1 MKKRIISAA
10 GGLALLAV
18 VVIFFD
24 TLLVNFL
31 AAGICLLALFEIFKA
46 ADLLRFRVL
55 TGVCGVFCVLIL
67 FLNTNAIAISFSYLS
82 YLLVVLLFVMLL
94 RDHDKL
100 RVEQVAYSFLMS
112 ILLAVSFYCLILLK
126 EQTGPQMGMFYM
138 LLIFGSAWWADS
150 GAYFVGTFLGKHK
163 LCPRISPKKTVEGL
177 IGGIVTAVIGN
188 VLVCLVFQAFCNW
201 VVPWGYIKNAV
212 TISIPAV
219 ALVTPFATLLGV
231 LGDLSASVIKRQ
243 YGIKDFGNIMPG
255 HGGAM
260 DRFDSVLFISPLFY
274 FIFNILLIHPMV
286 V

>member
-10 GGLALLAV
+10 GGLALLVV

-163 LCPRISPKKTVEGL
+163 LCPHVSPKKTVEGL

-188 VLVCLVFQAFCNW
+188 VLVCLVFQAFFNW

-274 FIFNILLIHPMV
+274 FIFNILPLISAI
-286 V
+286 

>member
-31 AAGICLLALFEIFKA
+31 AAGICLFALFEIFKA

-163 LCPRISPKKTVEGL
+163 LCPRVSPKKTVEGL
-177 IGGIVTAVIGN
+177 IGGIITAVIGN

-274 FIFNILLIHPMV
+274 FIFNILPLISAI
-286 V
+286 

>member
-163 LCPRISPKKTVEGL
+163 LCPRVSPKKTVEGL

-201 VVPWGYIKNAV
+201 VVPWGYIKNAI

-274 FIFNILLIHPMV
+274 FIFNILPLISAI
-286 V
+286 

>member
-1 MKKRIISAA
+1 M
-10 GGLALLAV
+10 
-18 VVIFFD
+18 
-24 TLLVNFL
+24 
-31 AAGICLLALFEIFKA
+31 
-46 ADLLRFRVL
+46 
-55 TGVCGVFCVLIL
+55 
-67 FLNTNAIAISFSYLS
+67 
-82 YLLVVLLFVMLL
+82 
-94 RDHDKL
+94 
-100 RVEQVAYSFLMS
+100 
-112 ILLAVSFYCLILLK
+112 
-126 EQTGPQMGMFYM
+126 
-138 LLIFGSAWWADS
+138 
-150 GAYFVGTFLGKHK
+150 
-163 LCPRISPKKTVEGL
+163 EGL

-274 FIFNILLIHPMV
+274 FIFNILPLISAI
-286 V
+286 

>member
-201 VVPWGYIKNAV
+201 VVPWGDIKNAV

-274 FIFNILLIHPMV
+274 FIFNILPLISAI
-286 V
+286 

>member
-1 MKKRIISAA
+1 M
-10 GGLALLAV
+10 
-18 VVIFFD
+18 
-24 TLLVNFL
+24 
-31 AAGICLLALFEIFKA
+31 
-46 ADLLRFRVL
+46 
-55 TGVCGVFCVLIL
+55 
-67 FLNTNAIAISFSYLS
+67 
-82 YLLVVLLFVMLL
+82 
-94 RDHDKL
+94 
-100 RVEQVAYSFLMS
+100 AYSFLMS

-274 FIFNILLIHPMV
+274 FIFNILPLISAI
-286 V
+286 